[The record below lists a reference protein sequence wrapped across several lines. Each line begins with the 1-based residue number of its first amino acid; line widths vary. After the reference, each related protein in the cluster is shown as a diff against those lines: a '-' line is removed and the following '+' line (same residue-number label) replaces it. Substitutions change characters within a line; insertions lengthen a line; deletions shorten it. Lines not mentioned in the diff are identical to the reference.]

1 MAANGDLTEDEVRG
15 FFTSLSNWG
24 KWGPTD
30 QLGTLNYITPD
41 KRRRAGA
48 EVRDGQSVSLSL
60 PLATR
65 PAPDNPTPVTHLM
78 VQTGARGESGG
89 LVDAPYSADYFA
101 ISPHGL
107 ANTHLDALCHVFNQ
121 GKMYNGYP
129 ASDVTSQGARNGAI
143 DALKDG
149 IVTRGVLIDAPR
161 VLGREWLEPGEAISP
176 ADIEAAEKSGNFRVE
191 EGDILFVRTGRHVRQ
206 KARGPW
212 NSFKDG
218 LAGLGA
224 ACLPWL
230 HERKVALLGCD
241 GVSDVIP
248 SGFPKVTMPIHTV
261 AIVTMGIHLI
271 DNCNLDDVA
280 AACAAR
286 SRWTFLC
293 AIAPLVLIRGTA
305 SPVNPLAVF

>member
-1 MAANGDLTEDEVRG
+1 MAANTDMTEEQVRG

-24 KWGPTD
+24 KWGPAD
-30 QLGTLNYITPD
+30 QLGTLNYITAE
-41 KRRRAGA
+41 KRQRAGA

-78 VQTGARGESGG
+78 VQTGARSESGG

-107 ANTHLDALCHVFNQ
+107 ANTHIDALCHVFNQ

-149 IVTRGVLIDAPR
+149 IVSRGVLIDVPR
-161 VLGREWLEPGEAISP
+161 VLGRDWLEPGEAISP
-176 ADIEAAEKSGNFRVE
+176 VDLEAAEKSGNFRVE
-191 EGDILFVRTGRHVRQ
+191 EGDLLFVRTGRHVRQ
-206 KARGPW
+206 KTKGPW
-212 NSFKDG
+212 NSFKEG

-230 HERKVALLGCD
+230 HDRKVAVLGCD

-280 AACAAR
+280 AACVAR

-293 AIAPLVLIRGTA
+293 TIAPLVLIRGTA
-305 SPVNPLAVF
+305 SPVNPLAIF